1 MSDLS
6 APRSGRLSGRTKQ
19 DIDRDFRERCQRAA
33 ENILIIGYDLIEMK
47 EICDHGEWLRWLA
60 SVGWKERTAQNY
72 MKVAKA
78 WDENPKLMAM
88 GYTRTVALLA
98 GPTELQEMA
107 ADGQLDDKSATEI
120 KRMAKEIKA
129 HEETEKSLAREIE
142 RRDAQVS
149 GLLQQLDDADRK
161 LREREEKLREREKNP
176 AVVEKVVETI
186 PEDYEL
192 LKRQLK
198 LAEDAAEDAEARAA
212 EAMRQAQ
219 EALSGQADAFEGPSV
234 PGFVGAVNAFLGAA
248 GHLPYAEDWLRMM
261 SREDRKNVALFTNS
275 VWHWAEQMLK
285 ALDQADRVTVFPAEG
300 AVVHD

>member
-98 GPTELQEMA
+98 GPTELQDMA
-107 ADGQLDDKSATEI
+107 ADGQLDDKSAAEI

-149 GLLQQLDDADRK
+149 GLLQQLDDADK
-161 LREREEKLREREKNP
+161 KLREREKNP
-176 AVVEKVVETI
+176 AVVEKVVERI

-248 GHLPYAEDWLRMM
+248 GHLPYAEDWLRAMP
-261 SREDRKNVALFTNS
+261 REDRKNVSLFTNS
-275 VWHWAEQMLK
+275 IWHWAEQMLK

>member
-60 SVGWKERTAQNY
+60 SIGWKERTAQNY

-98 GPTELQEMA
+98 GPTELQDMA
-107 ADGQLDDKSATEI
+107 ADGQLDDKSAAEI

-149 GLLQQLDDADRK
+149 GLLQQLDDADKK
-161 LREREEKLREREKNP
+161 LRDREKKP
-176 AVVEKVVETI
+176 AVVEKVVERI

-212 EAMRQAQ
+212 EAVRQAQ
-219 EALSGQADAFEGPSV
+219 EAMAGQPEPFGGPSV
-234 PGFVGAVNAFLGAA
+234 GGFVGAVNTFLAAA
-248 GHLPYAEDWLRMM
+248 GHLPYAEDWLRGMD
-261 SREDRKNVALFTNS
+261 REDRKNVKLFTDS
-275 VWHWAEQMLK
+275 VWHWAENMEK
-285 ALDQADRVTVFPAEG
+285 ALDQAGRLMVFPGEG
-300 AVVHD
+300 AVSGE